1 MVNNVTLLGR
11 ITRDPE
17 VKAVGNGSAVCNFTL
32 AVNRNFKNQQ
42 GEYEADFINVVAF
55 GNTASRMQQYV
66 NKGNL
71 LAITGRIQT
80 RNYENNMGQRVY
92 VTEVVANNVS
102 FVESRSTR
110 GQNNAQASYGAQS
123 PYDMMG
129 DDSNQAPSNNS
140 FNSGAIN
147 DFSDIDDDD
156 LPF

>member
-42 GEYEADFINVVAF
+42 GEYDADFINVVAF
-55 GNTASRMQQYV
+55 GNTAQRMQQYV
-66 NKGNL
+66 SKGNL
-71 LAITGRIQT
+71 LAVTGRIQT

-102 FVESRSTR
+102 FVESRNSR
-110 GQNNAQASYGAQS
+110 QNSGSQDPYNNNSATPS
-123 PYDMMG
+123 PYDSMNTG
-129 DDSNQAPSNNS
+129 FDSK
-140 FNSGAIN
+140 AIN

>member
-17 VKAVGNGSAVCNFTL
+17 VKAVGNGSAVCNFSL

-55 GNTASRMQQYV
+55 GNTAQRMQQYV
-66 NKGNL
+66 AKGNL
-71 LAITGRIQT
+71 LAVTGRIQT

-102 FVESRSTR
+102 FVESRNSR
-110 GQNNAQASYGAQS
+110 NNSGNQDPYNSGAPS
-123 PYDMMG
+123 PYDSM
-129 DDSNQAPSNNS
+129 
-140 FNSGAIN
+140 NSGFDNNAIN

>member
-17 VKAVGNGSAVCNFTL
+17 IKTVGSGSSVCNFTL

-42 GEYEADFINVVAF
+42 GEYEADFINVVSF
-55 GNTASRMQQYV
+55 GNTADRLGQYV
-66 NKGNL
+66 SKGNL
-71 LAITGRIQT
+71 LAVTGRIQT

-92 VTEVVANNVS
+92 ITEVVANNVS
-102 FVESRSTR
+102 FVESKNARSN
-110 GQNNAQASYGAQS
+110 GGAQD
-123 PYDMMG
+123 PY
-129 DDSNQAPSNNS
+129 SSEQVNPYNS
-140 FNSGAIN
+140 ANSGFDSSTVN

>member
-17 VKAVGNGSAVCNFTL
+17 VKAVGNDSAVCNFTL

-42 GEYEADFINVVAF
+42 GEYEADFINSVAF
-55 GNTASRMQQYV
+55 GNIAQRMGQYV
-66 NKGNL
+66 SKGDM

-102 FVESRSTR
+102 FVETKKNKNQEQQHQEPYTS
-110 GQNNAQASYGAQS
+110 NAGLS
-123 PYDMMG
+123 PMAFMEET
-129 DDSNQAPSNNS
+129 
-140 FNSGAIN
+140 IE
-147 DFSDIDDDD
+147 DDD

>member
-17 VKAVGNGSAVCNFTL
+17 VKAVGSGSSVCNFTL
-32 AVNRNFKNQQ
+32 AVNRTFKNQQ

-55 GNTASRMQQYV
+55 GNTAQRMQQYV
-66 NKGNL
+66 AKGNL

-102 FVESRSTR
+102 FVEPKNSKGNFGNQDPYNS
-110 GQNNAQASYGAQS
+110 AAPS
-123 PYDMMG
+123 PYDSMG
-129 DDSNQAPSNNS
+129 GGFESS
-140 FNSGAIN
+140 AIN

>member
-32 AVNRNFKNQQ
+32 AVNRNFKNQS

-66 NKGNL
+66 SKGNL

-102 FVESRSTR
+102 FVESRNSR
-110 GQNNAQASYGAQS
+110 QSNEGGNAYAPS
-123 PYDMMG
+123 PYDSMPNNNA
-129 DDSNQAPSNNS
+129 SNGFDAGSIS
-140 FNSGAIN
+140 

>member
-11 ITRDPE
+11 ITKDPE
-17 VKAVGNGSAVCNFTL
+17 VRSVGSGNAVCNFSL
-32 AVNRNFKNQQ
+32 AVNRNFKNAQ

-55 GNTASRMQQYV
+55 GNTAQRMQQYV
-66 NKGNL
+66 SKGNM

-102 FVESRSTR
+102 FVETNKSK
-110 GQNNAQASYGAQS
+110 QNNSNSYENQSPS
-123 PYDMMG
+123 PYDSM
-129 DDSNQAPSNNS
+129 DSG
-140 FNSGAIN
+140 FNTSSVN
-147 DFSDIDDDD
+147 DFSSIDDDD

>member
-17 VKAVGNGSAVCNFTL
+17 VKSVGNGSSVCNFTL

-55 GNTASRMQQYV
+55 GNTAQRMQQYV
-66 NKGNL
+66 AKGNL
-71 LAITGRIQT
+71 LAVTGRIQT

-92 VTEVVANNVS
+92 VTEVVAASVS
-102 FVESRSTR
+102 FVESRNSR
-110 GQNNAQASYGAQS
+110 QNSGSQTPYNNGAPS
-123 PYDMMG
+123 PYDQM
-129 DDSNQAPSNNS
+129 NNNS
-140 FNSGAIN
+140 SSGFNSNAIN

>member
-17 VKAVGNGSAVCNFTL
+17 VKAVGNGSAVCNFSL

-55 GNTASRMQQYV
+55 GNTAQRMQQYV
-66 NKGNL
+66 AKGNL
-71 LAITGRIQT
+71 LAVTGRIQT

-102 FVESRSTR
+102 FVESRNSR
-110 GQNNAQASYGAQS
+110 NNSSNQDPYNSAAPS
-123 PYDMMG
+123 PYDSM
-129 DDSNQAPSNNS
+129 SNG
-140 FNSGAIN
+140 SGFEASAIN

>member
-55 GNTASRMQQYV
+55 GNTAQRMQQYV
-66 NKGNL
+66 AKGNL
-71 LAITGRIQT
+71 LAVTGRIQT

-102 FVESRSTR
+102 FVESRNSR
-110 GQNNAQASYGAQS
+110 SNSGSQDPYNSAAPS
-123 PYDMMG
+123 PYDSMNKG
-129 DDSNQAPSNNS
+129 FEASAV
-140 FNSGAIN
+140 N

>member
-17 VKAVGNGSAVCNFTL
+17 VKAVGNGSAVCNFSL

-55 GNTASRMQQYV
+55 GNTAQRMQQYV
-66 NKGNL
+66 SKGNL
-71 LAITGRIQT
+71 LAVTGRIQT

-102 FVESRSTR
+102 FVESRNSR
-110 GQNNAQASYGAQS
+110 NNSGNQDPYNSAAPS
-123 PYDMMG
+123 PYDSM
-129 DDSNQAPSNNS
+129 SS
-140 FNSGAIN
+140 SGFDASAVN

>member
-55 GNTASRMQQYV
+55 GNTAQRMQQYV
-66 NKGNL
+66 AKGNL
-71 LAITGRIQT
+71 LAVTGRIQT

-102 FVESRSTR
+102 FVESRNSR
-110 GQNNAQASYGAQS
+110 NNSGSKDPYNSAAPS
-123 PYDMMG
+123 PYD
-129 DDSNQAPSNNS
+129 SI
-140 FNSGAIN
+140 NSGFDASAVN

>member
-17 VKAVGNGSAVCNFTL
+17 VKAVGNGSAVCNFTI

-55 GNTASRMQQYV
+55 GNTAQRMQQYV
-66 NKGNL
+66 AKGNL
-71 LAITGRIQT
+71 LAVTGRIQT

-102 FVESRSTR
+102 FVESRNSR
-110 GQNNAQASYGAQS
+110 NNSGNQDPYNSSAPS
-123 PYDMMG
+123 PYESM
-129 DDSNQAPSNNS
+129 
-140 FNSGAIN
+140 NSGFDNNAIN

>member
-55 GNTASRMQQYV
+55 GNTAQRMQQYV
-66 NKGNL
+66 AKGNL
-71 LAITGRIQT
+71 LAVTGRIQT

-102 FVESRSTR
+102 FVESRNSR
-110 GQNNAQASYGAQS
+110 QNTGAQDPYNSAAPS
-123 PYDMMG
+123 PYDSMQNG
-129 DDSNQAPSNNS
+129 GGFDAS
-140 FNSGAIN
+140 AIN